1 MNVCVLAA
9 EIVNGY
15 LASMGYKRVCCEKLA
30 GLPRPYHV
38 SGGAWTYMAAYD
50 RQATFQKGC
59 SRQCKKTCKAAIAC
73 IRPPRLRLACGAPLR
88 LWGSLILI
96 RPGQFG
102 ILWKVGSSG
111 GSIVVVCRVLTPL
124 RPGCQSGCAS
134 ANAGRRTHSSA
145 NNAARRR
152 CVQQAKLPVQQS
164 MSNKVIRAARQAAD
178 ASAAASA
185 TKLPTHTRSNKHTHN
200 QYCT

>member
-111 GSIVVVCRVLTPL
+111 GSIVVVCRGKTSIVASSLFVTCISPHTVTARLPERL
-124 RPGCQSGCAS
+124 RQCKRRQAHSLQRKQCRTQEVRTASQAARAAEHEQQGALMHFPGC
-134 ANAGRRTHSSA
+134 R
-145 NNAARRR
+145 
-152 CVQQAKLPVQQS
+152 
-164 MSNKVIRAARQAAD
+164 
-178 ASAAASA
+178 
-185 TKLPTHTRSNKHTHN
+185 
-200 QYCT
+200 